1 MIASQSMIRPA
12 GRPMLGVE
20 SLDFAV
26 LSSPRQ
32 EENARPKAERRI
44 ADGLRERDPQ
54 ALSAAYDA
62 YGGTIFGYLVKV
74 IGDRPAAEDVQQQVF
89 LEVWQRGE
97 GYDPERAGLFTW
109 IMTIARS
116 RAIDHLRKRIP
127 TPHDPA
133 SPVALAEA
141 AEAGPDSPDQLA
153 ERWRVAEVLRRIP
166 PEESEL
172 LRMRFYRELS
182 QREIAEETGMPLGTV
197 KMRMVRAFERLREL
211 IESEG
216 RA

>member
-1 MIASQSMIRPA
+1 MSTAQLTIRPV
-12 GRPMLGVE
+12 GGHGSGGKP
-20 SLDFAV
+20 LDFGA
-26 LSSPRQ
+26 LPAPRKT
-32 EENARPKAERRI
+32 ERPRAERKI
-44 ADGLRERDPQ
+44 AAGLRKREPD
-54 ALSAAYDA
+54 ALAQAYDA
-62 YGGTIFGYLVKV
+62 YGGAVFGYLVQV

-127 TPHDPA
+127 EPHDPA

-141 AEAGPDSPDQLA
+141 AEAGDDSPDQLA
-153 ERWRVAEVLRRIP
+153 ERWRVADLLRRIP

-197 KMRMVRAFERLREL
+197 KMRMVRAFERLRQM
-211 IESEG
+211 IESEDG
-216 RA
+216 A